1 MDENKTAATADSA
14 EEEAIREDFNGPYS
28 TRVHRIGRTTLCIA
42 LVLSFLPVF
51 YMYFVKGWQ
60 VAGYYYV
67 TVAATLFALCIRC
80 ARVSYIAE
88 TVCMDAACDQNRQ
101 KHSERSE
108 QELSETEVITDQS
121 PHNQCCADD
130 STDQREKSE
139 RINFCN

>member
-67 TVAATLFALCIRC
+67 TVAATLFALCIGMWITEPLIYYPMLG
-80 ARVSYIAE
+80 AAGTYMSYLAGNCKN
-88 TVCMDAACDQNRQ
+88 VACRF
-101 KHSERSE
+101 SAPFSSA
-108 QELSETEVITDQS
+108 L
-121 PHNQCCADD
+121 A
-130 STDQREKSE
+130 
-139 RINFCN
+139 